1 MIVQLFERRTQLQ
14 AEALREHSQWPKGYF
29 SEQQEIP
36 MPDDKSKVG
45 EPDRSKVAT
54 DEDYEVNQLAQKY
67 GISSAQ
73 ARELIE
79 RFGNNRENLYAA
91 AEMLNQEA

>member
-1 MIVQLFERRTQLQ
+1 
-14 AEALREHSQWPKGYF
+14 
-29 SEQQEIP
+29 

-45 EPDRSKVAT
+45 EPDRSEVAA
-54 DEDYEVNQLAQKY
+54 DQDYEVNHLAQKY
-67 GISSAQ
+67 GISGAK

-91 AEMLNQEA
+91 GEMLSQEA

>member
-1 MIVQLFERRTQLQ
+1 LNE
-14 AEALREHSQWPKGYF
+14 EHSFKPKRCGNTLSGLRVTF
-29 SEQQEIP
+29 QSNRRFPCPTI
-36 MPDDKSKVG
+36 KV
-45 EPDRSKVAT
+45 RSASPTVAKVAT